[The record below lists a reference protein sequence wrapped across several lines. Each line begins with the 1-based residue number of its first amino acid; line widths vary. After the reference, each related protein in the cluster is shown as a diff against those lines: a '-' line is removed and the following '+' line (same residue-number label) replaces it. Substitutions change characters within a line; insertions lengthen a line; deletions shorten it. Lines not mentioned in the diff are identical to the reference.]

1 MRRPCDLDEAIEL
14 ADMYRRQLG
23 GMTKSRNVLKQRVK
37 ELENENERLRRL
49 LAGRYDRSDERWE
62 A

>member
-1 MRRPCDLDEAIEL
+1 MRRPCALDEAIEL

-37 ELENENERLRRL
+37 ELENENERLRTL
-49 LAGRYDRSDERWE
+49 LAGRYDGGDER
-62 A
+62 